1 VTLAATIP
9 IENKVVRKLMWRL
22 LPFLFLLYI
31 IAYLDRTNVSFAFL
45 QMRSQLGLNDRT
57 YGLGAGVFFAGY
69 FLFQLPSN
77 LILARVGARRWI
89 AGIMMLW
96 GLVSAAMIFA
106 TGPRSFYLLRFLLGA
121 AEAGFFPGMILYL
134 KSWFPASA
142 RGRAVALFM
151 TAAPLSGVIGGPISG
166 ALLGVHWSGL
176 RAWQW
181 LFIMEGI
188 PAIVFG
194 AVVMLVLSE
203 GPETAGWLADEERR
217 LLAGILA
224 AEREASPTSPGLKTA
239 FTHPGV
245 WILCAVYFG
254 LNCCVY
260 GITLWLPSVIKGLA
274 GFSNFTIGLLT
285 ALPNLA
291 AAIAMVLVGL
301 HSDRS
306 GERRWHTTTAGIAG
320 SVGLIT
326 MAYSHSTFLVLFGAS
341 LAIAG
346 AYGMDG
352 PFWAMPASML
362 TGTAAAAGIAVIN
375 SVGNLGGFFGP
386 YIIGLARTE
395 GAGFRGGMSLIAIIL
410 AVSGSLA
417 LAVRIRKTE

>member
-1 VTLAATIP
+1 MTSTATSP
-9 IENKVVRKLMWRL
+9 VESKVVRKLMWRL
-22 LPFLFLLYI
+22 LPFLFVLYI

-45 QMRSQLGLNDRT
+45 QMRNQLALNDRA

-134 KSWFPASA
+134 KNWFPASA

-176 RAWQW
+176 SGWQW
-181 LFIMEGI
+181 LFLIEGI
-188 PAIVFG
+188 PAVVFG
-194 AVVMLVLSE
+194 GVVMLVLSE
-203 GPETAGWLADEERR
+203 RPESATWLADEERL

-224 AEREASPTSPGLKTA
+224 AERQAASTSPNLKTA

-245 WILCAVYFG
+245 WILCSVYFG
-254 LNCCVY
+254 LTCCVY
-260 GITLWLPSVIKGLA
+260 GITLWLPSVIRSLS
-274 GFSNFTIGLLT
+274 GFSNFTIGVLT
-285 ALPNLA
+285 ALPNLVA
-291 AAIAMVLVGL
+291 AVAMVLIAL

-306 GERRWHTTTAGIAG
+306 GERRWHTAIAAFAATT
-320 SVGLIT
+320 GLVT
-326 MAYSHSTFLVLFGAS
+326 MAYSHSTLLVLLGTS

-352 PFWAMPASML
+352 PFWAMPASLL

-386 YIIGLARTE
+386 YIIGLARTAD
-395 GAGFRGGMSLIAIIL
+395 AGFRGGMLLIAAIL

-417 LAVRIRKTE
+417 LAVRIRKAE